1 MSHYIDDDHRLPL
14 FIPKTL
20 EFDQFTRIF
29 REIFY
34 GLDLLQNNLSSGM
47 ELDTNICRQIKE
59 RITNLFTSITC
70 LNKEYGLIN
79 PIYSRLTLLD
89 ILNKFNILANDVNDE
104 LTTID
109 NHYYSLKLEGYFVMD
124 GKNNGFI
131 MEKDQPKM
139 EDVD

>member
-104 LTTID
+104 L
-109 NHYYSLKLEGYFVMD
+109 
-124 GKNNGFI
+124 
-131 MEKDQPKM
+131 
-139 EDVD
+139 